1 MAQNISLSNRVR
13 FLPTTKK
20 KDLPPM
26 FDCNFVGT
34 TIMASQT
41 SYIPQNVDEWQMGS
55 FNFNDVIGSDGSG
68 TISALDQFIWNLG
81 ISGEPL
87 LVINPSVNN
96 QYPLSYNES
105 TLPSGS
111 HSGFIFYTVYDV
123 EAVTVSAVDG
133 GSKIIYKMCVDIW
146 ESRVMI
152 NNATS
157 YGQIN

>member
-1 MAQNISLSNRVR
+1 MAQNIHLKDRVR

-26 FDCNFVGT
+26 FDCNFVAT
-34 TIMASQT
+34 TIIASQT
-41 SYIPQNVDEWQMGS
+41 KYVPQDVDGWQMGN
-55 FNFNDVIGSDGSG
+55 FNFNDIIGTDGSG

-111 HSGFIFYTVYDV
+111 HSGFMYYTIYDV
-123 EAVTVSAVDG
+123 ETATVTPSGEDSRLV
-133 GSKIIYKMCVDIW
+133 YKLCIDIW
-146 ESRVMI
+146 ESRIQI
-152 NNATS
+152 NDATN